1 MKVWGRRLRQMEG
14 VFDIAQK
21 MIIGLPHA
29 QPGGL
34 VLTWCL
40 FLSTIVLSVPLSYI
54 LVCVC
59 SKRPFFQMG
68 SGGGFALLRAIPP
81 LVIIFTIDF
90 FLPLETFV
98 KGILALTLYS
108 MSHLVPIFDKYL
120 HLYPDNLARV
130 ENVLKLGLLPRYAR
144 LRAYWVFK
152 KSFPAIHTHFV
163 SLFKDTSIV
172 ILIGLLEL
180 SALTNLL
187 ASRAYRLSDW
197 LIIFAICSA
206 LYFFNVQ
213 LLNLVGQRLRHTV
226 FRSTHRM
233 TRSIN

>member
-1 MKVWGRRLRQMEG
+1 MEG
-14 VFDIAQK
+14 SLALAQK
-21 MIIGLPHA
+21 MLFGLPHA

-40 FLSTIVLSVPLSYI
+40 FVTTIALSVPLSYL
-54 LVCVC
+54 LVCLC
-59 SKRPFFQMG
+59 SKRHWFQVA
-68 SGGGFALLRAIPP
+68 SGASFALLRAIPP
-81 LVIIFTIDF
+81 LVVIFTIDF
-90 FLPLETFV
+90 FLPLETFT
-98 KGILALTLYS
+98 KGILALTVYS
-108 MSHLVPIFDKYL
+108 MSHLVPIFAKYI
-120 HLYPDNLARV
+120 HLYPENLDRV
-130 ENVLKLGLLPRYAR
+130 ENVLKLGLLARYAR
-144 LRAYWVFK
+144 LRAHWVFK
-152 KSFPAIHTHFV
+152 KSFPAMHTHFV

-197 LIIFAICSA
+197 LTIFAICSA

-213 LLNLVGQRLRHTV
+213 LLNLVGDRLRHTV

>member
-1 MKVWGRRLRQMEG
+1 MEG
-14 VFDIAQK
+14 GLEIAQK
-21 MIIGLPHA
+21 MLIGLPHA

-40 FLSTIVLSVPLSYI
+40 FLSTIALSVPLSYV

-59 SKRPFFQMG
+59 SKRQFSQVG
-68 SGGGFALLRAIPP
+68 AGASFALLRAIPP

-90 FLPLETFV
+90 FLPLETFT

-108 MSHLVPIFDKYL
+108 MSHLVPIFAKYL
-120 HLYPDNLARV
+120 HLYPESLVRV
-130 ENVLKLGLLPRYAR
+130 EDVLKLGLLARYAR
-144 LRAYWVFK
+144 FRAYWVFK
-152 KSFPAIHTHFV
+152 KSFPAMHTHFV

-197 LIIFAICSA
+197 LTIFAICSA

-213 LLNLVGQRLRHTV
+213 LLNLVGEGLRHTV
-226 FRSTHRM
+226 FRSTYTM

>member
-1 MKVWGRRLRQMEG
+1 MEG
-14 VFDIAQK
+14 GFDIAQK
-21 MIIGLPHA
+21 MLFGLPHA

-40 FLSTIVLSVPLSYI
+40 FITTISMSVPLSYL
-54 LVCVC
+54 LVCAC
-59 SKRPFFQMG
+59 NKRHRFVVT
-68 SGGGFALLRAIPP
+68 SDTSFALLRAIPP

-108 MSHLVPIFDKYL
+108 MSHLVPIFSKYI
-120 HLYPDNLARV
+120 HMYPENLERV
-130 ENVLKLGLLPRYAR
+130 ENVLKLGLLARYAR
-144 LRAYWVFK
+144 LRAHWVFK

-187 ASRAYRLSDW
+187 ASRAYQLSDW
-197 LIIFAICSA
+197 LTIFGICSA
-206 LYFFNVQ
+206 LYFINVQ
-213 LLNLVGQRLRHTV
+213 FLNLIGERLRLTV
-226 FRSTHRM
+226 FRTSHRM